1 MKNTEFQLL
10 LGLLL
15 HQKLQYIERTLN
27 LVCLGFGKLLERKD
41 RHSVTDEIAEYS
53 IHIQCPF
60 RILLNNKIVLGSDDL
75 FLSQFPDIESV
86 DLNIKDSCLFDYKSK
101 SLIQKFNNEIIIGV
115 DMNKQNDLILYTSNL
130 TIQLF
135 VCNNQFES
143 WRFFKF
149 DDESIQ
155 IVIDEDNQGTD
166 D

>member
-1 MKNTEFQLL
+1 MKNTEIQLL

-41 RHSVTDEIAEYS
+41 RHGLTDEIAEYS
-53 IHIQCPF
+53 IHVQCPF
-60 RILLNNKIVLGSDDL
+60 RILFNNKIVLGSDDL
-75 FLSQFPDIESV
+75 FLSQSADIDNV
-86 DLNIKDSCLFDYKSK
+86 DLNKKDSCLFDCKSK

-115 DMNKQNDLILYTSNL
+115 DMNKQNDLILYTDNL

-149 DDESIQ
+149 NDESIQ
-155 IVIDEDNQGTD
+155 VVIDEDNQGTVL
-166 D
+166 